1 MRIVHIANFYGPNSG
16 GIKTTL
22 HELGR
27 GYLKYGHDFI
37 YIVPGT
43 QFYQE
48 QTPYGRKITLPSVIL
63 PGSGSYRIIKSNKA
77 LRELVRELAPDRI
90 EISDRFT
97 LRGMGKFAKAQGIP
111 TVVFRHETLRGL
123 ANRFLPAWLPRK
135 ALVNWHNK
143 RLAKSFDHVIA
154 TTEFAAAEFRE
165 IGTKNLVKIPL
176 GVDLVNFSPDNR
188 SLVFKQEL
196 LKGSQVLLVHCG
208 RLSPEKEPQRS
219 IEALIELRERGID
232 ARLVIVGIGPM
243 WKKIRLLAKDL
254 PVDTL
259 GYIADRRRVAAILSS
274 ADVSLAPGP
283 LETFCL
289 SALESIAS
297 GTPVVASQSSAVGEF
312 LKVNLKHPAGAV
324 AADNGVAFADAIEGL
339 LYRPK
344 LRAVA
349 RSAAEALPWDKT
361 IQLMMLLHGIE
372 GIGSKAPSVITKRK
386 LMIAS

>member
-97 LRGMGKFAKAQGIP
+97 LRGMGKFAKAEGIP
-111 TVVFRHETLRGL
+111 TVVFSHETLRGL

-135 ALVNWHNK
+135 TLVNWHNK

-176 GVDLVNFSPDNR
+176 GVDLINFSPDNR

-219 IEALIELRERGID
+219 IEALIELRARGID
-232 ARLVIVGIGPM
+232 VRLVIVGIGPM

-297 GTPVVASQSSAVGEF
+297 GTPVVASRSSAVGEF

-324 AADNGVAFADAIEGL
+324 AADNGAAFADAIESL

-344 LRAVA
+344 LRTVA

>member
-97 LRGMGKFAKAQGIP
+97 LRGMGKFAKAEGIP
-111 TVVFRHETLRGL
+111 TVVFSHETLRGL
-123 ANRFLPAWLPRK
+123 AHRFLPAWLPRK

-259 GYIADRRRVAAILSS
+259 GYIADRKRVAAILSS

-289 SALESIAS
+289 SSLESIAS

-324 AADNGVAFADAIEGL
+324 AADNGVAFADAIESL

>member
-111 TVVFRHETLRGL
+111 TVVFSHETLRGL

-188 SLVFKQEL
+188 SLIFKQEL

-219 IEALIELRERGID
+219 IEALTELRARGID

-259 GYIADRRRVAAILSS
+259 GYIADRKRVAAILSS

-297 GTPVVASQSSAVGEF
+297 GTPVVASESSAVGEF

-324 AADNGVAFADAIEGL
+324 AADNGVAFADAIESL

>member
-97 LRGMGKFAKAQGIP
+97 LRGMGKFAKAEGIP
-111 TVVFRHETLRGL
+111 TVVFSHETLRGL

-176 GVDLVNFSPDNR
+176 GVDLVNFSPENR
-188 SLVFKQEL
+188 SLIFKQEL

-219 IEALIELRERGID
+219 IEALIELRARGID
-232 ARLVIVGIGPM
+232 VRLVIVGIGPM

-259 GYIADRRRVAAILSS
+259 GYIADRKRVAAILSS

-324 AADNGVAFADAIEGL
+324 AADNGVAFADAIESL

>member
-1 MRIVHIANFYGPNSG
+1 MRIVHVANFYGPNSG

-43 QFYQE
+43 QFLQE
-48 QTPYGRKITLPSVIL
+48 QTPYGRKITLPSAIL
-63 PGSGSYRIIKSNKA
+63 PGSGSYRVIKSNKK
-77 LRELVRELAPDRI
+77 LRELIAELKPDRI

-97 LRGMGKFAKAQGIP
+97 LLSIGKFARSQGIP
-111 TVVFRHETLRGL
+111 CVVFSHETLRGL
-123 ANRFLPAWLPRK
+123 ANRFVPAWLPRRSI
-135 ALVNWHNK
+135 VNWHNR
-143 RLAKSFDHVIA
+143 RLARNFDHVIA

-176 GVDLVNFSPDNR
+176 GVDLMNFSPENR
-188 SLVFKQEL
+188 SKDFRREL
-196 LKGSQVLLVHCG
+196 LQGSEVLLVHCG

-219 IEALIELRERGID
+219 IEALIELRNRGVD

-243 WKKIRLLAKDL
+243 WKKIRILAKGH

-259 GYIADRRRVAAILSS
+259 GYIADRKRVAAILSC

-297 GTPVVASQSSAVGEF
+297 GTPVVASKSSAVGEF
-312 LKVNLKHPAGAV
+312 LKVRLKNPAGAI
-324 AADNGVAFADAIEGL
+324 AADNGAAFADAIESL
-339 LYRPK
+339 LYRSK
-344 LRAVA
+344 LRQVS
-349 RSAAEALPWDKT
+349 RGAAEALPWDKT
-361 IQLMMLLHGIE
+361 IHLMMLLHGIE
-372 GIGSKAPSVITKRK
+372 GVGNKAPSVITKRK

>member
-111 TVVFRHETLRGL
+111 TVVFSHETLRGL

-188 SLVFKQEL
+188 SLIFKQEL

-219 IEALIELRERGID
+219 IEALTELRARGID

-259 GYIADRRRVAAILSS
+259 GYIADRKRVAAILSS

-297 GTPVVASQSSAVGEF
+297 GTPVVASESSAVGEF

-324 AADNGVAFADAIEGL
+324 AADNGVAFADAIESL

-344 LRAVA
+344 LRTVA

>member
-97 LRGMGKFAKAQGIP
+97 LRGMGKFAKAEGIP
-111 TVVFRHETLRGL
+111 TVVFSHETLRGL

-135 ALVNWHNK
+135 TLVNWHNK

-165 IGTKNLVKIPL
+165 IVTKNLVKIPL

-188 SLVFKQEL
+188 SLIFKQEL

-219 IEALIELRERGID
+219 IEALTELRARGID

-259 GYIADRRRVAAILSS
+259 GYIADRKRVAAILSS

-297 GTPVVASQSSAVGEF
+297 GTPVVASESSAVGEF

-324 AADNGVAFADAIEGL
+324 AADNGVAFADAIESL

>member
-1 MRIVHIANFYGPNSG
+1 MRIVHVANFYGPNSG

-43 QFYQE
+43 QFLQE
-48 QTPYGRKITLPSVIL
+48 QTPYGRKITLPSAIL
-63 PGSGSYRIIKSNKA
+63 PGSGSYRIIKSNRK
-77 LRELVRELAPDRI
+77 LRELIAELKPDRI

-97 LRGMGKFAKAQGIP
+97 LLSIGKFARSQGIP
-111 TVVFRHETLRGL
+111 SVVFSHETLRGL
-123 ANRFLPAWLPRK
+123 ANRFLPAWLPRRTI
-135 ALVNWHNK
+135 VNWHNR
-143 RLAKSFDHVIA
+143 RLARNFDHVIA

-176 GVDLVNFSPDNR
+176 GVDLVNFSPENR
-188 SLVFKQEL
+188 SRDFRREL
-196 LKGSQVLLVHCG
+196 LQGSEVLLVHCG

-219 IEALIELRERGID
+219 IEALVELRSRGVD

-243 WKKIRLLAKDL
+243 WKKIRILAKGH

-259 GYIADRRRVAAILSS
+259 GYIADRKRVAAILSC

-297 GTPVVASQSSAVGEF
+297 GTPVVASKSSAVGEF
-312 LKVNLKHPAGAV
+312 LKVHLKNPAGAV
-324 AADNGVAFADAIEGL
+324 AADNGAAFADAIESL
-339 LYRPK
+339 LYRSK
-344 LRAVA
+344 LRQVS
-349 RSAAEALPWDKT
+349 RGAAEALPWDKT
-361 IQLMMLLHGIE
+361 IHLMMLLHGIE
-372 GIGSKAPSVITKRK
+372 GVGNKAPSVITKRK